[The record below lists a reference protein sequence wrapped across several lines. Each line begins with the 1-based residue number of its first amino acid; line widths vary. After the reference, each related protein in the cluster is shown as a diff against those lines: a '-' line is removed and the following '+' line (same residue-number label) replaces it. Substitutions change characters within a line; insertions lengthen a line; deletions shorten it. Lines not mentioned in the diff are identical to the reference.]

1 MEFVKR
7 VARNYWV
14 AYYLVY
20 VAGVAFGL
28 WRYWPRLLRDDGIL
42 WLAAIFAVSAGIAL
56 LAAVFL
62 EVLGRM
68 VLLIPA
74 AIKKIKEQGI
84 KEGREEERRRAV
96 DALAK
101 AGVRSADSGEALT
114 PAEIRNILQD
124 RTDDR
129 A

>member
-1 MEFVKR
+1 MEFIKR

-20 VAGVAFGL
+20 VAGVAVGL

-56 LAAVFL
+56 LAAIFL

-74 AIKKIKEQGI
+74 AIKKIKEQ
-84 KEGREEERRRAV
+84 ERKRAV
-96 DALAK
+96 EALAK
-101 AGVRSADSGEALT
+101 AGVRSAASGDALT
-114 PAEIRNILQD
+114 PEEIRNILQGEDID
-124 RTDDR
+124 RS
-129 A
+129 

>member
-1 MEFVKR
+1 MEFIKR

-20 VAGVAFGL
+20 VAGVAVGL

-42 WLAAIFAVSAGIAL
+42 WLAVIFAVSAGIAL
-56 LAAVFL
+56 LAAIFL

-84 KEGREEERRRAV
+84 KEERKRAV
-96 DALAK
+96 EALAK
-101 AGVRSADSGEALT
+101 AGVRSAASGEALT
-114 PAEIRNILQD
+114 PAEIQNILQD
-124 RTDDR
+124 GSDDR
-129 A
+129 T